1 MHIVVCVKAVPSS
14 TEVKMDP
21 VTHTIVRDGR
31 ESVVNPFDAAALE
44 VALAIKDER
53 AATGEGCRVS
63 VLSMGIPAT
72 EALLRDGIARG
83 ASDAL
88 LLSDRAFAGADT
100 LATSYALSCGIREL
114 GSASMNDAAASGA
127 SEQRAAAPG
136 SAAPGTPEGGTAAPG
151 SAAPGTPEGGTA
163 APGSAVPGAPEH
175 GEAAPGPSLPDL
187 ILCGKM
193 AVDGDTAQI
202 GPELAGLFDMPC
214 VTDVRELVAIERGRV
229 TVRHATD
236 AGIELVEVPLPAVL
250 TVAKDIAQPR
260 MPSIA
265 GVRAAA
271 GAPVAVLSAA
281 RVQADPARSGLAGS
295 PTQVVR
301 SFVPERSD
309 ACEVLEGSVPEQAAR
324 IIALAE
330 EAGL

>member
-114 GSASMNDAAASGA
+114 GSASMSDTAAS
-127 SEQRAAAPG
+127 
-136 SAAPGTPEGGTAAPG
+136 
-151 SAAPGTPEGGTA
+151 
-163 APGSAVPGAPEH
+163 GAPEH

-309 ACEVLEGSVPEQAAR
+309 TCEVLEGSVPEQAAR

>member
-53 AATGEGCRVS
+53 AAAGEGCRVS

-114 GSASMNDAAASGA
+114 GSASMGDAAASGA

-136 SAAPGTPEGGTAAPG
+136 SAAPGTPEGGTAMPG
-151 SAAPGTPEGGTA
+151 SSVFGT
-163 APGSAVPGAPEH
+163 SEH
-175 GEAAPGPSLPDL
+175 GESAPGPSLPDL

-271 GAPVAVLSAA
+271 GVPVAVLSAA
-281 RVQADPARSGLAGS
+281 CVQADPARSGLAGS

-309 ACEVLEGSVPEQAAR
+309 TCEVLEGSVPQQAAR

>member
-53 AATGEGCRVS
+53 TAVGEGCRVS

-114 GSASMNDAAASGA
+114 GSASMGDAAASGA
-127 SEQRAAAPG
+127 S
-136 SAAPGTPEGGTAAPG
+136 
-151 SAAPGTPEGGTA
+151 
-163 APGSAVPGAPEH
+163 EH

-309 ACEVLEGSVPEQAAR
+309 TCEVLEGSVPEQAAR

>member
-44 VALAIKDER
+44 VALAIKGER

-127 SEQRAAAPG
+127 S
-136 SAAPGTPEGGTAAPG
+136 
-151 SAAPGTPEGGTA
+151 
-163 APGSAVPGAPEH
+163 EH

-309 ACEVLEGSVPEQAAR
+309 ACEVLEGSVPQQAAR

>member
-53 AATGEGCRVS
+53 AAAGEGCRVS

-114 GSASMNDAAASGA
+114 GSASMGDAAASGA
-127 SEQRAAAPG
+127 SE
-136 SAAPGTPEGGTAAPG
+136 
-151 SAAPGTPEGGTA
+151 
-163 APGSAVPGAPEH
+163 H
-175 GEAAPGPSLPDL
+175 GESALDPSLPDL

-281 RVQADPARSGLAGS
+281 CVQADPARSGLAGS

-309 ACEVLEGSVPEQAAR
+309 TCEVLEGSAPQQAAR

>member
-53 AATGEGCRVS
+53 AAAGEGCRVS

-114 GSASMNDAAASGA
+114 GSASKGDAAASGA

-136 SAAPGTPEGGTAAPG
+136 SAAPGIPEGGTAM
-151 SAAPGTPEGGTA
+151 
-163 APGSAVPGAPEH
+163 PGSAVPGAPEH
-175 GEAAPGPSLPDL
+175 GESAPGPSLPDL

-271 GAPVAVLSAA
+271 GSPVAVLSAA

-309 ACEVLEGSVPEQAAR
+309 TCEVLEGSVPQQAAR

>member
-53 AATGEGCRVS
+53 AAAGEGCRVS

-114 GSASMNDAAASGA
+114 GSASMGDAAA
-127 SEQRAAAPG
+127 
-136 SAAPGTPEGGTAAPG
+136 
-151 SAAPGTPEGGTA
+151 
-163 APGSAVPGAPEH
+163 PGAPEH

-271 GAPVAVLSAA
+271 GVPVAVLSAA
-281 RVQADPARSGLAGS
+281 CVQADPARSGLAGS

-309 ACEVLEGSVPEQAAR
+309 TCEVLEGSVPEQAAR

>member
-21 VTHTIVRDGR
+21 ITHTIVRDGR

-114 GSASMNDAAASGA
+114 GSASMSDVAASGA
-127 SEQRAAAPG
+127 
-136 SAAPGTPEGGTAAPG
+136 
-151 SAAPGTPEGGTA
+151 
-163 APGSAVPGAPEH
+163 PEH
-175 GEAAPGPSLPDL
+175 EEATPGPSLPDL

-214 VTDVRELVAIERGRV
+214 VTDMRELVAIERGRV

>member
-53 AATGEGCRVS
+53 AAAGEGCRVS

-114 GSASMNDAAASGA
+114 GSAGMGDAAAPGA

-136 SAAPGTPEGGTAAPG
+136 SAAPGTPEGGTAM
-151 SAAPGTPEGGTA
+151 
-163 APGSAVPGAPEH
+163 PGSAVSGAPEH

-271 GAPVAVLSAA
+271 GVPVAVLSAA
-281 RVQADPARSGLAGS
+281 CVQADPARSGLAGS

-309 ACEVLEGSVPEQAAR
+309 TCEVLEGSVPQQAAR

>member
-114 GSASMNDAAASGA
+114 GSVSMSDAVASGA
-127 SEQRAAAPG
+127 S
-136 SAAPGTPEGGTAAPG
+136 
-151 SAAPGTPEGGTA
+151 
-163 APGSAVPGAPEH
+163 EH

-271 GAPVAVLSAA
+271 GVPVAVLSAA
-281 RVQADPARSGLAGS
+281 CVQADPARSGLAGS

-309 ACEVLEGSVPEQAAR
+309 TCEVLEGSVPQQAAR

>member
-114 GSASMNDAAASGA
+114 GSVSMSDAVASGA

-136 SAAPGTPEGGTAAPG
+136 SAAPGIPEGGTAMPG
-151 SAAPGTPEGGTA
+151 SSVSGT
-163 APGSAVPGAPEH
+163 SEH
-175 GEAAPGPSLPDL
+175 GESAPGPSLPDL

-271 GAPVAVLSAA
+271 GVPVAVLSAA
-281 RVQADPARSGLAGS
+281 CAQADPARSGLAGS

-309 ACEVLEGSVPEQAAR
+309 TCEVLEGSVPQQAAR

>member
-1 MHIVVCVKAVPSS
+1 M
-14 TEVKMDP
+14 
-21 VTHTIVRDGR
+21 
-31 ESVVNPFDAAALE
+31 
-44 VALAIKDER
+44 
-53 AATGEGCRVS
+53 
-63 VLSMGIPAT
+63 
-72 EALLRDGIARG
+72 
-83 ASDAL
+83 
-88 LLSDRAFAGADT
+88 
-100 LATSYALSCGIREL
+100 
-114 GSASMNDAAASGA
+114 
-127 SEQRAAAPG
+127 PG
-136 SAAPGTPEGGTAAPG
+136 SSVSGT
-151 SAAPGTPEGGTA
+151 S
-163 APGSAVPGAPEH
+163 EH
-175 GEAAPGPSLPDL
+175 GESAPGPSLPDL

-271 GAPVAVLSAA
+271 GVPVAVLSAA
-281 RVQADPARSGLAGS
+281 CVQADPARSGLAGS

-301 SFVPERSD
+301 SFVPGRSD
-309 ACEVLEGSVPEQAAR
+309 TCEVLEGSVPQQAAR

>member
-53 AATGEGCRVS
+53 AVAGEGCRVS

-114 GSASMNDAAASGA
+114 GSASISDAAVSGA
-127 SEQRAAAPG
+127 SER
-136 SAAPGTPEGGTAAPG
+136 
-151 SAAPGTPEGGTA
+151 
-163 APGSAVPGAPEH
+163 
-175 GEAAPGPSLPDL
+175 GESAPGPSLPDL

-309 ACEVLEGSVPEQAAR
+309 TCEVLEGSVPEQAAR

>member
-1 MHIVVCVKAVPSS
+1 MHIVACVKAVPSS

-53 AATGEGCRVS
+53 AAAGEGCRVS

-114 GSASMNDAAASGA
+114 GSASMSDAVASGA
-127 SEQRAAAPG
+127 S
-136 SAAPGTPEGGTAAPG
+136 
-151 SAAPGTPEGGTA
+151 
-163 APGSAVPGAPEH
+163 EH

-281 RVQADPARSGLAGS
+281 CVQADPARSGLAGS

-309 ACEVLEGSVPEQAAR
+309 TCEVLEGSVPQQAAR

>member
-53 AATGEGCRVS
+53 TAAGEGCRVS

-114 GSASMNDAAASGA
+114 GSASMGDAAASGA
-127 SEQRAAAPG
+127 SEQRTASSG
-136 SAAPGTPEGGTAAPG
+136 SAAPGTPEGGTAM
-151 SAAPGTPEGGTA
+151 
-163 APGSAVPGAPEH
+163 PGSAVSGTSEH
-175 GEAAPGPSLPDL
+175 GESAPGPSLPDL

-271 GAPVAVLSAA
+271 GVPVAVLSAA
-281 RVQADPARSGLAGS
+281 CVQADPARSGLAGS

-301 SFVPERSD
+301 SFVPGRSD
-309 ACEVLEGSVPEQAAR
+309 TCEVLEGSVSQQAAR

>member
-53 AATGEGCRVS
+53 GATGEGCRVS

-114 GSASMNDAAASGA
+114 GSASMSDAAAFGA
-127 SEQRAAAPG
+127 S
-136 SAAPGTPEGGTAAPG
+136 
-151 SAAPGTPEGGTA
+151 
-163 APGSAVPGAPEH
+163 EH

-301 SFVPERSD
+301 SFVLERSD
-309 ACEVLEGSVPEQAAR
+309 ACEVLEGSVPQQAAR

>member
-53 AATGEGCRVS
+53 AAAGEGCRVS

-100 LATSYALSCGIREL
+100 LATSYALSCSIREL
-114 GSASMNDAAASGA
+114 GSAGMGDAAAPGA

-136 SAAPGTPEGGTAAPG
+136 SAAPGTPEGGTAM
-151 SAAPGTPEGGTA
+151 
-163 APGSAVPGAPEH
+163 PGSAVSGAPEH

-271 GAPVAVLSAA
+271 GVPVAVLSAA
-281 RVQADPARSGLAGS
+281 CVQADPARSGLAGS

-309 ACEVLEGSVPEQAAR
+309 TCEVLEGSVPQQAAR

>member
-53 AATGEGCRVS
+53 AAAGEGCRVS

-114 GSASMNDAAASGA
+114 GSASMSDAAASGA
-127 SEQRAAAPG
+127 L
-136 SAAPGTPEGGTAAPG
+136 
-151 SAAPGTPEGGTA
+151 
-163 APGSAVPGAPEH
+163 EH

-271 GAPVAVLSAA
+271 GSPVAVLSAA

-309 ACEVLEGSVPEQAAR
+309 TCEVLEGSVPQQAAR

>member
-127 SEQRAAAPG
+127 SE
-136 SAAPGTPEGGTAAPG
+136 
-151 SAAPGTPEGGTA
+151 
-163 APGSAVPGAPEH
+163 H

-281 RVQADPARSGLAGS
+281 RVQADPARLGLAGS

-309 ACEVLEGSVPEQAAR
+309 TCEVLEGSVPQQAAR

>member
-53 AATGEGCRVS
+53 AAAGEGCRVS

-114 GSASMNDAAASGA
+114 GSANMGDAAASGA

-136 SAAPGTPEGGTAAPG
+136 SAAPGTPEGGTAMPG
-151 SAAPGTPEGGTA
+151 SSVSGT
-163 APGSAVPGAPEH
+163 SEH
-175 GEAAPGPSLPDL
+175 GESAPGPSLPDL

-271 GAPVAVLSAA
+271 GVPVAVLSAA
-281 RVQADPARSGLAGS
+281 CAQADPARSGLAGS

-309 ACEVLEGSVPEQAAR
+309 TCEVLEGSVPQQAAR